1 MTAAVR
7 VVSAYPDGR
16 RGDATRLVF
25 EYMASTMIETGR
37 GNPGWIGELPPVLLC
52 ECRNLPVI
60 YRSPGALLIAY
71 HNGRAAGCA
80 GVVPCPPEPSASNG
94 PGWGG
99 SRVDGPLFDRFRLDS
114 ARLDSARL
122 DSARLDS
129 ARLDSARL
137 DSTALIS
144 TAVIKRLYVRPTHR
158 GHGIARALMNHAH
171 HHAARHGID
180 RLVLDVLPARA
191 SVIDFCRRLGYTE
204 TEPYG
209 AGLPASMVYL
219 ERLITHDDIQ
229 PSLGPS

>member
-25 EYMASTMIETGR
+25 EYMASAMVETGR
-37 GNPGWIGELPPVLLC
+37 GIPGWIGELPPVLMC
-52 ECRNLPVI
+52 ECRNLPVV

-71 HNGRAAGCA
+71 HNGQAAGCA
-80 GVVPCPPEPSASNG
+80 GVAPRPPEA
-94 PGWGG
+94 GG
-99 SRVDGPLFDRFRLDS
+99 SLDS
-114 ARLDSARL
+114 ASFESAGFGSAGFGSADFDSAGF
-122 DSARLDS
+122 
-129 ARLDSARL
+129 

-180 RLVLDVLPARA
+180 RLVLDALPARA
-191 SVIDFCRRLGYTE
+191 SVIDFYRRLGYTE

-209 AGLPASMVYL
+209 SCLPASMTYL

-229 PSLGPS
+229 PSLGAT

>member
-25 EYMASTMIETGR
+25 EYMASTVVETGR

-52 ECRNLPVI
+52 ECRNLPVV

-71 HNGRAAGCA
+71 HNGRPAGCA
-80 GVVPCPPEPSASNG
+80 GVALCPPEPSVSA
-94 PGWGG
+94 W
-99 SRVDGPLFDRFRLDS
+99 LDS
-114 ARLDSARL
+114 S
-122 DSARLDS
+122 
-129 ARLDSARL
+129 
-137 DSTALIS
+137 ALIS

-158 GHGIARALMNHAH
+158 GHGVARALMNHAH

-191 SVIDFCRRLGYTE
+191 SVIDFCRRLGYTD

-209 AGLPASMVYL
+209 AGLPASMMYM

>member
-25 EYMASTMIETGR
+25 EYMASTIVETGR

-52 ECRNLPVI
+52 ECRNLPVV
-60 YRSPGALLIAY
+60 YRPPGALLIAY
-71 HNGRAAGCA
+71 HNGRPAGCA
-80 GVVPCPPEPSASNG
+80 GVALCPPEPSAST
-94 PGWGG
+94 W
-99 SRVDGPLFDRFRLDS
+99 LDS
-114 ARLDSARL
+114 S
-122 DSARLDS
+122 
-129 ARLDSARL
+129 
-137 DSTALIS
+137 ALIS

-158 GHGIARALMNHAH
+158 GHGVARALMNHAH

-180 RLVLDVLPARA
+180 RLVLDVLPARP
-191 SVIDFCRRLGYTE
+191 SVIDFCRRLGYTD

-209 AGLPASMVYL
+209 AGLPASMMYM

>member
-25 EYMASTMIETGR
+25 EYMASAMVETGR
-37 GNPGWIGELPPVLLC
+37 GIPGWIGELPPVLMC
-52 ECRNLPVI
+52 ECRNLPVV

-71 HNGRAAGCA
+71 HNGQAAGCA
-80 GVVPCPPEPSASNG
+80 GVAPRPPEA
-94 PGWGG
+94 GG
-99 SRVDGPLFDRFRLDS
+99 SLDS
-114 ARLDSARL
+114 ASFESAGFGSAGFGSAGFGSADFDSAGF
-122 DSARLDS
+122 
-129 ARLDSARL
+129 

-180 RLVLDVLPARA
+180 RLVLDALPARA
-191 SVIDFCRRLGYTE
+191 SVIDFYRRLGYTE

-209 AGLPASMVYL
+209 SCLPASMTYL

-229 PSLGPS
+229 PSLGAT

>member
-16 RGDATRLVF
+16 RGDASRLVF
-25 EYMASTMIETGR
+25 EYMASTIVETGR
-37 GNPGWIGELPPVLLC
+37 GDPAWIGELPPVLLC

-71 HNGRAAGCA
+71 HNGQPAGCA
-80 GVVPCPPEPSASNG
+80 GVASWPPEASASAF
-94 PGWGG
+94 GG
-99 SRVDGPLFDRFRLDS
+99 SAFGGTGFGGTALGRSTFGAAGFGGASFGDAS
-114 ARLDSARL
+114 
-122 DSARLDS
+122 
-129 ARLDSARL
+129 L

-180 RLVLDVLPARA
+180 RLVVDVLPARA

-204 TEPYG
+204 SEPYG
-209 AGLPASMVYL
+209 AGLPASMMYL

-229 PSLGPS
+229 PSLGAS

>member
-16 RGDATRLVF
+16 RGDASRLVF
-25 EYMASTMIETGR
+25 EYMASTIVETGR
-37 GNPGWIGELPPVLLC
+37 GDPAWIGELPPVLLC

-60 YRSPGALLIAY
+60 YRPPGALLIAY
-71 HNGRAAGCA
+71 HNGQPAGCA
-80 GVVPCPPEPSASNG
+80 GVALCPPEASASA
-94 PGWGG
+94 W
-99 SRVDGPLFDRFRLDS
+99 LDS
-114 ARLDSARL
+114 A
-122 DSARLDS
+122 
-129 ARLDSARL
+129 
-137 DSTALIS
+137 ALIS

-180 RLVLDVLPARA
+180 RLVVDGLPARA
-191 SVIDFCRRLGYTE
+191 SLIDFCRRLGYTE
-204 TEPYG
+204 SEPYG
-209 AGLPASMVYL
+209 AGLPASMMCL

>member
-25 EYMASTMIETGR
+25 EYMASAMVETGR
-37 GNPGWIGELPPVLLC
+37 GIPGWIGELPPVLMC
-52 ECRNLPVI
+52 ECRNLPVV

-71 HNGRAAGCA
+71 HNGQAAGCA
-80 GVVPCPPEPSASNG
+80 GVAPRPPEA
-94 PGWGG
+94 GG
-99 SRVDGPLFDRFRLDS
+99 SLDS
-114 ARLDSARL
+114 ASFESAGFGSAGFGSADFDSAGF
-122 DSARLDS
+122 
-129 ARLDSARL
+129 

-158 GHGIARALMNHAH
+158 GHGVARALMNHAH

-180 RLVLDVLPARA
+180 RLVLDALPARA
-191 SVIDFCRRLGYTE
+191 SVIDFYRRLGYTE

-209 AGLPASMVYL
+209 SCLPASMTYL

-229 PSLGPS
+229 PSLGAT

>member
-16 RGDATRLVF
+16 RGDASRLVF
-25 EYMASTMIETGR
+25 EYMASTIVETGR
-37 GNPGWIGELPPVLLC
+37 GDPAWIGELPPVLLC
-52 ECRNLPVI
+52 ECRNLPVV

-71 HNGRAAGCA
+71 HNGQPAGCA
-80 GVVPCPPEPSASNG
+80 GVASWPPEASASAL
-94 PGWGG
+94 GG
-99 SRVDGPLFDRFRLDS
+99 SALGGSAFGGTGFGGTAFGRTTFGSASFEGASLDS
-114 ARLDSARL
+114 A
-122 DSARLDS
+122 
-129 ARLDSARL
+129 
-137 DSTALIS
+137 ALIS

-180 RLVLDVLPARA
+180 RLVVDVLPARA

-204 TEPYG
+204 SEPYG
-209 AGLPASMVYL
+209 AGLPASMMCL

-229 PSLGPS
+229 PSLGAS

>member
-25 EYMASTMIETGR
+25 EYMASTMVETGR
-37 GNPGWIGELPPVLLC
+37 GIPGWIGELPPVLMC
-52 ECRNLPVI
+52 ECRNLPVV

-71 HNGRAAGCA
+71 HNGQAAGCV
-80 GVVPCPPEPSASNG
+80 GVASRPPEASAS
-94 PGWGG
+94 
-99 SRVDGPLFDRFRLDS
+99 FDS
-114 ARLDSARL
+114 ASFDSASF
-122 DSARLDS
+122 DSASFGS
-129 ARLDSARL
+129 ASF

-180 RLVLDVLPARA
+180 RLVLDALPARA
-191 SVIDFCRRLGYTE
+191 SVIDFYRRLGYTE

-209 AGLPASMVYL
+209 SCLPASMTYL

-229 PSLGPS
+229 PSLGAT

>member
-25 EYMASTMIETGR
+25 EYMASTMVETGR

-52 ECRNLPVI
+52 ECRNLPVV

-80 GVVPCPPEPSASNG
+80 GVALCPPEASASAFG
-94 PGWGG
+94 GAGWGG
-99 SRVDGPLFDRFRLDS
+99 RAFGGRAFGGRAFGGSFE
-114 ARLDSARL
+114 
-122 DSARLDS
+122 
-129 ARLDSARL
+129 SARL

-144 TAVIKRLYVRPTHR
+144 TAVIKRLWVRPTHR

-180 RLVLDVLPARA
+180 RLVLDVVPARA
-191 SVIDFCRRLGYTE
+191 SMIDFCRRLGYTE

-209 AGLPASMVYL
+209 TGLPASMVYL